1 MATRTDLWQK
11 PANEIA
17 LKKIAFLKD
26 CSIYGVDIFLK
37 EMGQDP
43 NSLDAFDPI
52 TDTYPTEIPLVTR
65 YIKSALPIPL
75 TTKAIDQDLQGHVMK
90 TGVAFGFK
98 IQGIDVNTD
107 MIARVKIQVPLN
119 PIAVYDI
126 AGNAYKVKEILD
138 SPSYGTKKTL
148 WNLVWFSSA
157 GVSPLGEVAV
167 AAPVYIPPPDPPPG
181 GGGGFGGGGGGGA

>member
-1 MATRTDLWQK
+1 MARTSGLWNR
-11 PANEIA
+11 PANELA

-26 CSIYGVDIFLK
+26 CSIYGVDVYLK

-43 NSLDAFDPI
+43 NSTDPFDPI
-52 TDTYPTEIPLVTR
+52 TDTYPTEIQIITR
-65 YIKSALPIPL
+65 YIKSVLPVPL
-75 TTKAIDQDLQGHVMK
+75 TATSIDQDLSGHSMK

-98 IQGIDVNTD
+98 IQGIDIKTD

-138 SPSYGTKKTL
+138 SPSIGLKKTL
-148 WNLVWFSSA
+148 WNLVWFTSA
-157 GVSPLGEVAV
+157 GVSPSGEVAV
-167 AAPVYIPPPDPPPG
+167 PQPPYVP
-181 GGGGFGGGGGGGA
+181 